1 MPVLE
6 VKDLSYQYPGE
17 EKILFPDFQTQGNTL
32 IYGPSG
38 IGKTTLLHLISG
50 LKKIQD
56 GNVTIENTDLASLDT
71 KSLDNFRA
79 QNLGIVFQ
87 SSFFI
92 SSLNVIEN
100 ILIAGSFH
108 AEKRNQRERA
118 EELLSLFGLAG
129 KKDKKINTLSVGE
142 KQRVSI
148 ARAFLN
154 HPKLVIA
161 DEPSS
166 ALDDQN
172 CNEVIGEMF
181 SISKKYGTVFIVVSH
196 DQRLHSFFEHK
207 IALK

>member
-6 VKDLSYQYPGE
+6 VKDLTYQYPGE
-17 EKILFPDFQTQGNTL
+17 EKILFPDFQTSGNTL

-50 LKKIQD
+50 LKKIQE
-56 GNVTIENTDLASLDT
+56 GSVTIENTDLAGLDV

-100 ILIAGSFH
+100 ILIAGSFYP
-108 AEKRNQRERA
+108 EKGNRKERA
-118 EELLSLFGLAG
+118 EELLNLFGLIS

-166 ALDDQN
+166 ALDNEN
-172 CNEVIGEMF
+172 CNEVIREMF
-181 SISKKYGTVFIVVSH
+181 SISEKYGTIFIVVSH
-196 DQRLHSFFEHK
+196 DQRLHSYFEYK
-207 IALK
+207 ISLK